1 LEAWGGRKGGAEAL
15 HSKGGSM
22 IPEDKKPL
30 VERAL
35 REAFGV
41 TELEDIR
48 PLTAGLSSALIF
60 RIAVKGRPYLLRVIM
75 RMDAIADPTRQIT
88 CMQAGEGAGIAP
100 RIRYTSVEDRLIIT
114 DFVNAK
120 PFSKA
125 EALVRIPATI
135 RTLHALP
142 PFPRTVNY
150 LEAMDRFIENFRI
163 ANILPDSETADAF
176 ELYAKVKEVYPRVEA
191 DMVSSHN
198 DLKPENVL
206 FDGERVWLVDWEA
219 AFLNDRYLDLN
230 VVGNFLAT
238 NEEEEKRLLKGYFGA
253 EPTEYQRARFYLMR
267 QILHMSYA
275 AVFCLM
281 RAAVKPVDTATKVRD
296 YHDFNDRVWAGEIS
310 LAGDEERVEYARAHL
325 KQGLEEMHAP
335 RFSEAMRV
343 VSDFHE
349 QERG

>member
-1 LEAWGGRKGGAEAL
+1 
-15 HSKGGSM
+15 M

-41 TELEDIR
+41 TEFEDIR
-48 PLTAGLSSALIF
+48 ELTAGLSSALIF
-60 RIAVKGRPYLLRVIM
+60 RIVVKGQPYLLRIIL
-75 RMDAIADPTRQIT
+75 RMDAIADPTRQII
-88 CMQAGEGAGIAP
+88 CMKAGEGAGIAP
-100 RIRYTSVEDRLIIT
+100 RIWYTSVEDRVIIT

-120 PFSKA
+120 PFPKA
-125 EALVRIPATI
+125 EALARVPATI

-150 LEAMDRFIENFRI
+150 LDAMDRFIENFRV

-176 ELYAKVKEVYPRVEA
+176 ELYGQIKEVYPRVEA

-219 AFLNDRYLDLN
+219 GFLNDRYLDLA
-230 VVGNFLAT
+230 VVGNFVAT
-238 NEEEEKRLLKGYFGA
+238 NEEEEKTFLRGYFGV

-267 QILHMSYA
+267 QILHMSYT

-281 RAAVKPVDTATKVRD
+281 RAAVKPVDAETKVRE
-296 YHDFNDRVWAGEIS
+296 YRDFHDRVWAGEIS
-310 LAGDEERVEYARAHL
+310 LAGDEARVEYARAHL
-325 KQGLEEMHAP
+325 KQALLEMHAS
-335 RFSEAMRV
+335 RFNEVMRIV
-343 VSDFHE
+343 RDFY
-349 QERG
+349 ERAPG

>member
-1 LEAWGGRKGGAEAL
+1 
-15 HSKGGSM
+15 M
-22 IPEDKKPL
+22 IPEDKQPF
-30 VERAL
+30 VQRAL
-35 REAFGV
+35 QEAFGV
-41 TELEDIR
+41 TEFEDIR
-48 PLTAGLSSALIF
+48 ELTAGLSSALIF
-60 RIAVKGRPYLLRVIM
+60 RIVVKGSPYLLRVIM

-88 CMQAGEGAGIAP
+88 CMKAGEEAGIAP
-100 RIRYTSVEDRLIIT
+100 RVLYTSVEDRVIVT

-120 PFSKA
+120 PFPKA
-125 EALVRIPATI
+125 EALARVPVTI

-150 LEAMDRFIENFRI
+150 LDAMDRFIENFRV

-176 ELYAKVKEVYPRVEA
+176 ELYTQVKEVYPRVEA

-206 FDGERVWLVDWEA
+206 FDGDRVWLVDWEA
-219 AFLNDRYLDLN
+219 GFLNDRYLDLA

-238 NEEEEKRLLKGYFGA
+238 NEEEEKTLLRGYFDA
-253 EPTEYQRARFYLMR
+253 APTEYQLARFYLMR

-281 RAAVKPVDTATKVRD
+281 RAAVKPVDADTPVREYRD
-296 YHDFNDRVWAGEIS
+296 FHDRIWAGEIS

-325 KQGLEEMHAP
+325 KQALVEMHAP
-335 RFSEAMRV
+335 RFTEAMRIV
-343 VSDFHE
+343 QTFNDGHDA
-349 QERG
+349 R

>member
-1 LEAWGGRKGGAEAL
+1 
-15 HSKGGSM
+15 M

-41 TELEDIR
+41 TEFEDIR
-48 PLTAGLSSALIF
+48 ELTAGLSSALIF
-60 RIAVKGRPYLLRVIM
+60 RIVVKGQPYLLRIILL
-75 RMDAIADPTRQIT
+75 MDAIADPTRQII
-88 CMQAGEGAGIAP
+88 CMKAGEGAGIAP
-100 RIRYTSVEDRLIIT
+100 RIWYTSVEDRVIIT

-120 PFSKA
+120 PFPKA
-125 EALVRIPATI
+125 EALARVPATI

-150 LEAMDRFIENFRI
+150 LDAMDRFIENFRV

-176 ELYAKVKEVYPRVEA
+176 ELYGQVKEVYPRVDA

-219 AFLNDRYLDLN
+219 GFLNDRYLDLA
-230 VVGNFLAT
+230 VVGNFVAT
-238 NEEEEKRLLKGYFGA
+238 NEEEEKTLLRGYFGV

-267 QILHMSYA
+267 QILHMSYT

-281 RAAVKPVDTATKVRD
+281 RAAVKPVNAETKVRE
-296 YHDFNDRVWAGEIS
+296 YRDFHDRVWAGEIS
-310 LAGDEERVEYARAHL
+310 LAGGDERVEYARAHL
-325 KQGLEEMHAP
+325 KQALVEMHAP
-335 RFSEAMRV
+335 RFDEAMRIV
-343 VSDFHE
+343 RDFHE
-349 QERG
+349 RAPA